1 MTMWDYEKEHEENA
15 EWLRK
20 LTVEKY
26 NMKQNDI
33 NITGMIQE
41 QVKEIP
47 NQKIAE
53 PSGVQGY
60 WLKKL
65 RTLQEHMAKQMDNII
80 SHKEGIPKWMNE

>member
-1 MTMWDYEKEHEENA
+1 MDLRHFYFQMTMWDYEKKHEENA

-47 NQKIAE
+47 N
-53 PSGVQGY
+53 
-60 WLKKL
+60 
-65 RTLQEHMAKQMDNII
+65 
-80 SHKEGIPKWMNE
+80 